1 MKKITTIFYIIVL
14 LALSVCVQAMKSMP
28 LSIQDAFQVKITQQK
43 AQTIIAMTI
52 AKNHYIYQKKTYLIN
67 AENQKIAPITLP
79 RSSRIHL
86 PGLDSD
92 IVYTGKITFIYPLIG
107 HTTFFYQGC
116 SAKGFC
122 YPPQKIEISSQ
133 QKKTNELHMVFFY
146 FYGLLMAFTPCLLP
160 LLPVLSAMIIKKQH
174 TSTQA
179 FGQAMAYVLGISCS
193 YALMGLIFA
202 TLGTN
207 LQVYMQHTWAII
219 ITSLVYFFL
228 GLSLLGII
236 PFPNPGQ
243 WFQAPR
249 LNQTH
254 TPLLSFALGA
264 LSILVL
270 SPCITPALF
279 AALTLVSQQGHQVQ
293 GTLSL
298 FLLGLGV
305 GTPLVI
311 ISVFGQRVLPKNGPW
326 LTYMTHAL
334 GLIIIIISVLNLSK
348 IMPYTYKSE
357 IYLGC
362 ATLCFILFCFKN
374 KHTAI
379 KIALGLSLLL
389 GYTWLMHSHQASN
402 HLPPKPP
409 QPVTSLSPA
418 IVKAQ
423 IDQSLAHNKPILI
436 QFTANWCEACQS
448 MEQSVF
454 SQTRIK
460 KGLKDVTWIR
470 VDLSQENENN
480 KALMKSYQVIAPPT
494 FIWIW
499 KARGMV
505 EKKIMVGAIS
515 ASVFL
520 DTIKSI
526 EKVAK

>member
-1 MKKITTIFYIIVL
+1 MKKITTILYIIGL
-14 LALSVCVQAMKSMP
+14 LTLSICARAINSAP
-28 LSIQDAFQVKITQQK
+28 LRIQDAFQVKVTQHK
-43 AQTIIAMTI
+43 AQTIITMKI
-52 AKNHYIYQKKTYLIN
+52 AKNHYVYQEKTYLSS

-79 RSSRIHL
+79 HSSRIHL
-86 PGLDSD
+86 QDLHLKN
-92 IVYTGKITFIYPLIG
+92 VYTGKVTFTYPISNYA
-107 HTTFFYQGC
+107 TFYYQGC
-116 SAKGFC
+116 SSKGFC
-122 YPPQKIEISSQ
+122 YPPQKIEINTQ
-133 QKKTNELHMVFFY
+133 QKKNNGLNIVLFY
-146 FYGLLMAFTPCLLP
+146 FYGLLMAFTPCILP

-174 TSTQA
+174 TSAQA

-193 YALMGLIFA
+193 YALMGLLFA

-207 LQVYMQHTWAII
+207 LQIYMQHTWAII

-305 GTPLVI
+305 GTPLLI
-311 ISVFGQRVLPKNGPW
+311 ISLFGQRVLPKNGPW
-326 LTYMTHAL
+326 LTYMSHAL

-348 IMPYTYKSE
+348 IMSYTYKSE
-357 IYLGC
+357 IYMGC
-362 ATLCFILFCFKN
+362 ATLVFILFCFKN
-374 KHTAI
+374 KHIAI
-379 KIALGLSLLL
+379 KIAMGLSLLL
-389 GYTWLMHSHQASN
+389 GYTWLMHSHLASS
-402 HLPPKPP
+402 HFQSKST
-409 QPVTSLSPA
+409 QPVALLSPA
-418 IVKAQ
+418 IVNTQ

-436 QFTANWCEACQS
+436 QFTANWCDACQS
-448 MEQSVF
+448 MERSVF

-460 KGLKDVTWIR
+460 KGLKDVTWIK

-499 KARGMV
+499 KAHGMV
-505 EKKIMVGAIS
+505 KKKIMVGSIS
-515 ASVFL
+515 ASGFL
-520 DTIKSI
+520 DAIESI
-526 EKVAK
+526 EKVKK